1 MNLQNNKLTKEEK
14 LVYLL
19 NKIEEISNCN
29 QNKELINNLKT
40 KLLLQMNSNIES
52 LEDEQVKYHC
62 LLYTN
67 LTQ

>member
-19 NKIEEISNCN
+19 NKIEEISYCI
-29 QNKELINNLKT
+29 QYKELINNLKT

-52 LEDEQVKYHC
+52 LEDE
-62 LLYTN
+62 
-67 LTQ
+67 

>member
-19 NKIEEISNCN
+19 NRIEEISNCN

-40 KLLLQMNSNIES
+40 AQIAELDYIKKLR
-52 LEDEQVKYHC
+52 H
-62 LLYTN
+62 
-67 LTQ
+67 

>member
-19 NKIEEISNCN
+19 NKIKEISNCN

-52 LEDEQVKYHC
+52 LEDE
-62 LLYTN
+62 
-67 LTQ
+67 

>member
-19 NKIEEISNCN
+19 NKIEEISNSN
-29 QNKELINNLKT
+29 HNKELINDLKT

-52 LEDEQVKYHC
+52 LEDE
-62 LLYTN
+62 
-67 LTQ
+67 

>member
-19 NKIEEISNCN
+19 NKTEEISNYN
-29 QNKELINNLKT
+29 KNKELINNLKT

-52 LEDEQVKYHC
+52 LEDE
-62 LLYTN
+62 
-67 LTQ
+67 

>member
-29 QNKELINNLKT
+29 HNKELINNLKT

-52 LEDEQVKYHC
+52 LEDEKVKYQY
-62 LLYTN
+62 LL
-67 LTQ
+67 

>member
-19 NKIEEISNCN
+19 SRIEEISNCN
-29 QNKELINNLKT
+29 QNKELINSLKT

-52 LEDEQVKYHC
+52 LEDE
-62 LLYTN
+62 
-67 LTQ
+67 